1 MPVSPRRSAPR
12 QVATAAG
19 TGDQR
24 EAIEFLGR
32 PESYGVDRVERLE
45 THGNLV
51 FLAGADAYKIKR
63 AVRFEYMDFST
74 LEKRR
79 AACHREV
86 EVNRRWAPDLY
97 LGCVAITRRPDGTLI
112 FNGGGEIIE
121 WAVHMRRFDQS
132 DLLSTRA
139 ERNQLDRP
147 LAMQLA
153 YAVFASHKTAE
164 RTSPV
169 SGSAPY
175 RDLLGSICRNLAA
188 ADAFNERSG
197 RMEEGLRR
205 QVDRAAG
212 ILDTRAAHGF
222 VRRCH
227 GDLHL
232 ANIVLY
238 HGKPTLYDAIE
249 FDEALATIDTLYDL
263 AFLLMDLDF
272 QSQRPAANVVLNR
285 YLYCSGEDLDLK
297 GLAALPLFLA
307 LRAAIRAL
315 VTSGRAAQEGGQGRD
330 RDLQRARR
338 YLSAA
343 DNYATPAAPKL
354 VVVGGL
360 SGTGKTTLAA
370 ALAPW
375 LGAAPGA
382 VHLSSDLERKVLAGV
397 GEFERL
403 PATAYTPEA
412 RQCVYWSLHKK
423 ATSLLR
429 AQHSVI
435 IDAVYDN
442 ERHRREIEVLAN
454 SVQIPLLG
462 LWLRADAAMLL
473 TRVATR
479 HNDASDATPEVVQ
492 RQLVTDVGPLSARW
506 ATLDAGTKTTETL
519 QAAMLAIGVLTKKML
534 TLKVIALCGPAQ
546 PVNAANGAALAD
558 PTNERISVMTSL
570 WCPTHKWPPRS

>member
-1 MPVSPRRSAPR
+1 MPVSPTRSASP
-12 QVATAAG
+12 QVAA
-19 TGDQR
+19 TGGADDQR

-32 PESYGVDRVERLE
+32 PESYGVERVERLE

-79 AACHREV
+79 AACHREI

-97 LGCVAITRRPDGTLI
+97 LGCVAITRRPDGALALD
-112 FNGGGEIIE
+112 GAGEVVE
-121 WAVHMRRFDQS
+121 WGVHMRRFEQS

-147 LAMQLA
+147 LAMRLA
-153 YAVFASHKTAE
+153 YAVFASHKMAE
-164 RTSPV
+164 RTSPL
-169 SGSAPY
+169 SGVAPY
-175 RDLLGSICRNLAA
+175 RDLVGSICHGLAA
-188 ADAFNERSG
+188 ADVFDERIG
-197 RMEEGLRR
+197 RLAERLRL
-205 QVDRAAG
+205 QVDRAAA
-212 ILDTRAAHGF
+212 ILDTRAANGF

-249 FDEALATIDTLYDL
+249 FDEAMATIDTLYDL

-272 QSQRPAANVVLNR
+272 QGQRPAANVVLNR

-315 VTSGRAAQEGGQGRD
+315 VTCDRAAQEGVQGRD
-330 RDLQRARR
+330 RDLERARR

-343 DNYATPAAPKL
+343 GNYARPTAPKL

-382 VHLSSDLERKVLAGV
+382 VHLRSDVERKVLAGV

-403 PATAYTPEA
+403 LVTAYTPEA
-412 RQCVYWSLHKK
+412 RQRVYTSLHEK
-423 ATSLLR
+423 AASALH

-442 ERHRREIEVLAN
+442 EGHRREIEILAD
-454 SVQIPLLG
+454 SLQTPLLG
-462 LWLRADAAMLL
+462 LWLRADAATLMA
-473 TRVATR
+473 RVAAR

-492 RQLVTDVGPLSARW
+492 RQLSEDVGALSAQW
-506 ATLDAGTKTTETL
+506 VPLDAGDNATETF
-519 QAAMLAIGVLTKKML
+519 QAAMSVIGVKTKH
-534 TLKVIALCGPAQ
+534 C
-546 PVNAANGAALAD
+546 
-558 PTNERISVMTSL
+558 
-570 WCPTHKWPPRS
+570 

>member
-1 MPVSPRRSAPR
+1 MPVSPTRSASR
-12 QVATAAG
+12 QVATGGAD
-19 TGDQR
+19 DQR
-24 EAIEFLGR
+24 EAIAFLGR
-32 PESYGVDRVERLE
+32 PESYGVERVECLE

-97 LGCVAITRRPDGTLI
+97 LGCVAITRRPDGTLALD
-112 FNGGGEIIE
+112 GAGEVVE
-121 WAVHMRRFDQS
+121 WGVHMRRFEQS

-139 ERNQLDRP
+139 ARNQLDRP
-147 LAMQLA
+147 LAMRLA

-164 RTSPV
+164 RTSSL
-169 SGSAPY
+169 SGVAPY
-175 RDLLGSICRNLAA
+175 RDLVGSICHGLAA
-188 ADAFNERSG
+188 ADVFDERIG
-197 RMEEGLRR
+197 RLAEGLRL
-205 QVDRAAG
+205 QVNRAAA

-232 ANIVLY
+232 SNIVLY

-272 QSQRPAANVVLNR
+272 QGQRPAANVVLNG

-315 VTSGRAAQEGGQGRD
+315 VTSDRAAQEGGQGRD
-330 RDLQRARR
+330 RDLERARR

-343 DNYATPAAPKL
+343 GNYATPAAPKL

-382 VHLSSDLERKVLAGV
+382 VHLRSDLERKVLAGV
-397 GEFERL
+397 GEFDRL
-403 PATAYTPEA
+403 PVTAYTPEA
-412 RQCVYWSLHKK
+412 RQRVYKSLHEK
-423 ATSLLR
+423 AASALQ

-442 ERHRREIEVLAN
+442 EGHRREIEILADAL
-454 SVQIPLLG
+454 QTPLLG
-462 LWLRADAAMLL
+462 LWLRADAATLMA
-473 TRVATR
+473 RVAAR
-479 HNDASDATPEVVQ
+479 QNDASDATPEVVQ
-492 RQLVTDVGPLSARW
+492 RQLIEDVGALSARW
-506 ATLDAGTKTTETL
+506 APLDAGNNATETFE
-519 QAAMLAIGVLTKKML
+519 AAISVIGVKRNTAE
-534 TLKVIALCGPAQ
+534 T
-546 PVNAANGAALAD
+546 
-558 PTNERISVMTSL
+558 
-570 WCPTHKWPPRS
+570 

>member
-1 MPVSPRRSAPR
+1 MPVSPASR
-12 QVATAAG
+12 QVAT
-19 TGDQR
+19 TGADDQR

-32 PESYGVDRVERLE
+32 PESYGVDRVECLE

-97 LGCVAITRRPDGTLI
+97 RGCVAIRRRADGTLVLD
-112 FNGGGEIIE
+112 GAGEVVE
-121 WAVHMRRFDQS
+121 WGVHMRRFEQS

-139 ERNQLDRP
+139 ERNQLNHP
-147 LAMQLA
+147 LAMRLA
-153 YAVFASHKTAE
+153 YAVFASHKKAE
-164 RTSPV
+164 RISPQ
-169 SGSAPY
+169 SGVAPY
-175 RDLLGSICRNLAA
+175 RDLVGSICQGLAA
-188 ADAFNERSG
+188 ADVFDERID
-197 RMEEGLRR
+197 RLAENLRL
-205 QVDRAAG
+205 QVDRAAA
-212 ILDTRAAHGF
+212 ILDMRAAHGF

-272 QSQRPAANVVLNR
+272 QGQRPAANVVLNR
-285 YLYCSGEDLDLK
+285 YLYCSGEGLDLK

-315 VTSGRAAQEGGQGRD
+315 VTSDRAAQEGSQGRN
-330 RDLQRARR
+330 RDLERARR
-338 YLSAA
+338 YLKAA
-343 DNYATPAAPKL
+343 LDYARPAAPTL

-382 VHLSSDLERKVLAGV
+382 VHLRSDLERKVLAGV
-397 GEFERL
+397 GELEQL
-403 PATAYTPEA
+403 PGTAYTPQA
-412 RQCVYWSLHKK
+412 RQRVYKSLHEK
-423 ATSLLR
+423 AASALQ

-442 ERHRREIEVLAN
+442 EGHRREIEALAN
-454 SVQIPLLG
+454 SLQTPLFG
-462 LWLRADAAMLL
+462 LWLRANAATLMA
-473 TRVATR
+473 RVAAR

-492 RQLVTDVGPLSARW
+492 RQLSEDIGALSARW
-506 ATLDAGTKTTETL
+506 APLDAGNNATETFE
-519 QAAMLAIGVLTKKML
+519 AAMSVIGVKR
-534 TLKVIALCGPAQ
+534 
-546 PVNAANGAALAD
+546 NAAE
-558 PTNERISVMTSL
+558 T
-570 WCPTHKWPPRS
+570 

>member
-1 MPVSPRRSAPR
+1 MPVSPTRSAGG
-12 QVATAAG
+12 QAATAAG

-24 EAIEFLGR
+24 EAIEFLSR

-74 LEKRR
+74 LEKRH

-97 LGCVAITRRPDGTLI
+97 LGCVAITRRPDGTLA
-112 FNGGGEIIE
+112 FDGAGEVVE
-121 WAVHMRRFDQS
+121 WGVHMRRFEQS

-139 ERNQLDRP
+139 EGNQLDRP
-147 LAMQLA
+147 LAMRLA
-153 YAVFASHKTAE
+153 DAVFASHKKAE
-164 RTSPV
+164 RTSPL
-169 SGSAPY
+169 SGVAPY
-175 RDLLGSICRNLAA
+175 RDLVGSICHGLAA
-188 ADAFNERSG
+188 AGVFDEHIG
-197 RMEEGLRR
+197 RLAEGLRH
-205 QVDRAAG
+205 QVNRAAA

-232 ANIVLY
+232 SNIVLY

-249 FDEALATIDTLYDL
+249 FDETLATIDTLYDL

-272 QSQRPAANVVLNR
+272 QGQRPAANVVLNR

-315 VTSGRAAQEGGQGRD
+315 VTSDRAAQEGGRGRD
-330 RDLQRARR
+330 RDLQRAGR

-343 DNYATPAAPKL
+343 CNYATPAAPKL
-354 VVVGGL
+354 VAVGGL

-370 ALAPW
+370 SLAPW
-375 LGAAPGA
+375 LGCAPGA
-382 VHLSSDLERKVLAGV
+382 VHLRSDLERKVLAGV

-403 PATAYTPEA
+403 PVTAYTPEA
-412 RQCVYWSLHKK
+412 RQRVYKSLHEK
-423 ATSLLR
+423 AVSALQ

-435 IDAVYDN
+435 IDAVYDK
-442 ERHRREIEVLAN
+442 EEQRRDIEVLAA
-454 SVQIPLLG
+454 SLQTPLLG
-462 LWLRADAAMLL
+462 LWLRADAAMLMA
-473 TRVATR
+473 RVAAR

-492 RQLVTDVGPLSARW
+492 RQLGEDIGLLSARW
-506 ATLDAGTKTTETL
+506 APIDAGTDPTETL
-519 QAAMLAIGVLTKKML
+519 LAAMSVIGVKRN
-534 TLKVIALCGPAQ
+534 
-546 PVNAANGAALAD
+546 NAE
-558 PTNERISVMTSL
+558 T
-570 WCPTHKWPPRS
+570 

>member
-1 MPVSPRRSAPR
+1 MPVSPTRSASR
-12 QVATAAG
+12 QVATAGAD
-19 TGDQR
+19 DQR
-24 EAIEFLGR
+24 EAIAFLGR
-32 PESYGVDRVERLE
+32 PESHGVERVERLE

-63 AVRFEYMDFST
+63 AVRFKYMDFST

-97 LGCVAITRRPDGTLI
+97 LGCVAITRRPDGTLALD
-112 FNGGGEIIE
+112 GAGDVVE
-121 WAVHMRRFDQS
+121 WGVHMRRFEQS
-132 DLLSTRA
+132 DLLSTCV
-139 ERNQLDRP
+139 ERNQLDRQ
-147 LAMQLA
+147 LAMRLA
-153 YAVFASHKTAE
+153 YAVFASHKKAE
-164 RTSPV
+164 RTSPL
-169 SGSAPY
+169 SGVGPY
-175 RDLLGSICRNLAA
+175 RDLVGSICHGLAA
-188 ADAFNERSG
+188 ADFFHERIG
-197 RMEEGLRR
+197 RLAERLRL
-205 QVDRAAG
+205 QVDRAAA
-212 ILDTRAAHGF
+212 ILDMRAAHGF

-272 QSQRPAANVVLNR
+272 QGQRPAANIVLNR
-285 YLYCSGEDLDLK
+285 YLYCSGEDLVLK

-315 VTSGRAAQEGGQGRD
+315 VTSDRAAQEGGQGRD
-330 RDLQRARR
+330 RDLERARR
-338 YLSAA
+338 YLNAA
-343 DNYATPAAPKL
+343 VNYATPAAPKL

-375 LGAAPGA
+375 LGAVPGA
-382 VHLSSDLERKVLAGV
+382 VHLRSDLERKVLAGV
-397 GEFERL
+397 GEFDRL
-403 PATAYTPEA
+403 PVTAYTPEA
-412 RQCVYWSLHKK
+412 RQRVYRSLHEK
-423 ATSLLR
+423 AASALR

-442 ERHRREIEVLAN
+442 EGHRREIEILAD
-454 SVQIPLLG
+454 SLQTPLLG
-462 LWLRADAAMLL
+462 LWLRADAATLMA
-473 TRVATR
+473 RVAAR

-492 RQLVTDVGPLSARW
+492 RQLIEDVGALSARW
-506 ATLDAGTKTTETL
+506 APLDAGNNATEAFE
-519 QAAMLAIGVLTKKML
+519 AAMSVIGVKRN
-534 TLKVIALCGPAQ
+534 C
-546 PVNAANGAALAD
+546 
-558 PTNERISVMTSL
+558 
-570 WCPTHKWPPRS
+570 